1 MVDDGF
7 DEVGLKVEKLHASYG
22 AVEVLRGL
30 NFEVAAKGVS
40 VILGA
45 NGAGKTTTLRAIC
58 NMCTT
63 RGSVILGDEDITRT
77 GTAEI
82 VRKGVAHVSQGR
94 GTFPELSTMDNLM
107 IGAYT
112 RKDNEIRD
120 DIDRWFEIF
129 PRLSERRDQLAGSLS
144 GGEQQM
150 LAVAR
155 ALLCRPRLLLLDE
168 PSLGLAPLIIED
180 LFARFTTLNKET
192 GLTMLIVEQNAN
204 LALEMAD
211 YGYVIESGE
220 ISLSGSADQ
229 LKNDPAVQEAYLGA

>member
-1 MVDDGF
+1 MADDCF
-7 DEVGLKVEKLHASYG
+7 DEVGLKVENLHAST
-22 AVEVLRGL
+22 ELLRFLEAL
-30 NFEVAAKGVS
+30 NFVPAAKGVS

-63 RGSVILGDEDITRT
+63 SGSVVLGDEDITRT

-82 VRKGVAHVSQGR
+82 VRNGVAHVPQGR

-129 PRLSERRDQLAGSLS
+129 PRLSERRDQLAGSL
-144 GGEQQM
+144 
-150 LAVAR
+150 R
-155 ALLCRPRLLLLDE
+155 W
-168 PSLGLAPLIIED
+168 
-180 LFARFTTLNKET
+180 
-192 GLTMLIVEQNAN
+192 
-204 LALEMAD
+204 
-211 YGYVIESGE
+211 
-220 ISLSGSADQ
+220 
-229 LKNDPAVQEAYLGA
+229 

>member
-1 MVDDGF
+1 MVDDVF
-7 DEVGLKVEKLHASYG
+7 DEVGLKVEDLHASYG

-58 NMCTT
+58 NMCSTSGKVT
-63 RGSVILGDEDITRT
+63 LGEEDITRT

-82 VRKGVAHVSQGR
+82 VRRGVAHVPQGR

-112 RKDNEIRD
+112 RKDGEVRD
-120 DIDRWFEIF
+120 DVERCFEIF
-129 PRLSERRDQLAGSLS
+129 PRLAERQDQLAGSLS

-155 ALLCRPRLLLLDE
+155 SLMCRPRLLLLDE

-180 LFARFTTLNKET
+180 IFERFGTLNKET

-220 ISLSGSADQ
+220 ITLSGSADK
-229 LKNDPAVQEAYLGA
+229 LRNDPAVQEAYLGA

>member
-1 MVDDGF
+1 MSDDVI
-7 DEVGLKVEKLHASYG
+7 DEVGLIAKNLHASYG

-30 NFEVAAKGVS
+30 DFEVAQGKVS

-58 NMCTT
+58 NMCNSSGDVT
-63 RGSVILGDEDITRT
+63 LGGQDISRL

-82 VRKGVAHVSQGR
+82 VRKGVAHVPQGR
-94 GTFPELSTMDNLM
+94 GTFPELSVNDNLLV
-107 IGAYT
+107 GAYV
-112 RKDNEIRD
+112 RKDKEIND

-129 PRLSERRDQLAGSLS
+129 PRLAERREQLAGSLS

-155 ALLCRPRLLLLDE
+155 ALMSRPKLLLLDE

-180 LFARFTTLNKET
+180 LFTRFTNLNKET
-192 GLTMLIVEQNAN
+192 GLTMLVVEQNAN
-204 LALEMAD
+204 LALDMAD
-211 YGYVIESGE
+211 FGYVIESGE
-220 ISLSGSADQ
+220 ITLSGPADQ
-229 LKNDPAVQEAYLGA
+229 LKSDPAVQEAYLGA

>member
-1 MVDDGF
+1 MVDDVF
-7 DEVGLKVEKLHASYG
+7 DEVGLKVENLHASYG

-30 NFEVAAKGVS
+30 DFEVPAKGVS

-58 NMCTT
+58 NMCDTSGT
-63 RGSVILGDEDITRT
+63 VTLGDEDITRT

-82 VRKGVAHVSQGR
+82 VRKGMVHVPQGR

-107 IGAYT
+107 VGAYT
-112 RKDNEIRD
+112 RKDNEVKD
-120 DIDRWFEIF
+120 DVDRWFEIF
-129 PRLSERRDQLAGSLS
+129 PVLAERHAQMAGSLS

-155 ALLCRPRLLLLDE
+155 ALMARPRLLLLDE

-180 LFARFTTLNKET
+180 LFERFITLNKET

-204 LALEMAD
+204 LALDMAE

-220 ISLSGSADQ
+220 IALHGSAEQ

>member
-1 MVDDGF
+1 MVDDVF
-7 DEVGLKVEKLHASYG
+7 DEVGLKVENLHASYG

-30 NFEVAAKGVS
+30 DFEVEAKGVS

-63 RGSVILGDEDITRT
+63 SGTVTLGDEDITRT

-82 VRKGVAHVSQGR
+82 VRKGVAHVPQGR

-107 IGAYT
+107 VGAYT
-112 RKDNEIRD
+112 RKDNEVKD
-120 DIDRWFEIF
+120 DLDRWFEIF

-155 ALLCRPRLLLLDE
+155 ALMCRPRLLLLDE

-180 LFARFTTLNKET
+180 LFERFTTLNKET
-192 GLTMLIVEQNAN
+192 GLTMLVVEQNAN

-220 ISLSGSADQ
+220 ITLSGSADQ